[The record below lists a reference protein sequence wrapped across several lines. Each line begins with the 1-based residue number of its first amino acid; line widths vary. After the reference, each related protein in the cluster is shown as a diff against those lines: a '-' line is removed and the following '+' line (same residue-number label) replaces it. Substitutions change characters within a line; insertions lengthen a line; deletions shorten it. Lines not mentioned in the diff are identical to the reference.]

1 MLSLFTYGL
10 TYGVA
15 EPQSDAKELGLKLT
29 SSRSFDHQ
37 FDSPAE
43 VLPPHSSNP
52 IRFFKR
58 LLQRGGE
65 SS

>member
-15 EPQSDAKELGLKLT
+15 EAQSDTKELGLKLT
-29 SSRSFDHQ
+29 SSQSFGQYDAPVEATLQ
-37 FDSPAE
+37 PSVNPA
-43 VLPPHSSNP
+43 
-52 IRFFKR
+52 RFFKR